1 MNKTEILEL
10 LEQLSISYDIVEHP
24 AAYTIE
30 EMDRFAMPNA
40 NQVAKNLF
48 VRDDKK
54 RSYYLLTIQKDKT
67 VNLKELRAL
76 LNSRPLSF
84 ASEDDLL
91 NYLGLH
97 KGAVTPLGVLN
108 DTERKIEVIIDE
120 DLLPLNNIGIHPN
133 ENTATIW
140 ISIEDL
146 LRLIQRHG
154 NTVRVAKI

>member
-1 MNKTEILEL
+1 MNKTAILEL
-10 LEQLSISYDIVEHP
+10 LEQLNISYEIVEHP

-30 EMDRFAMPNA
+30 DMDSYEMPNA
-40 NQVAKNLF
+40 YQIAKNLF

-67 VNLKELRAL
+67 VNLKELRSL

-84 ASEDDLL
+84 ASEEDLSS
-91 NYLGLH
+91 YLGLQ
-97 KGAVTPLGVLN
+97 KGAVSPLGILN
-108 DTERKIEVIIDE
+108 DNDRKVEVIIDE

-140 ISIEDL
+140 ISIDNL

-154 NTVRVAKI
+154 NTIRMSKI